1 MKTRITFIALTMCVN
16 CSPVNAQTLLHWN
29 LAPGIAYDVE
39 RIATHKQTVEIQG
52 KASTEERKSI
62 WRVRLQSLEQ
72 RGDDFLV
79 KATLA
84 DVRHHLAGVG
94 KEELLDSKL
103 AERLKGAVFMLRMT
117 SSSRILVMTGY
128 EDLLKRITDG
138 GKAATKSAPA
148 AFSLALVHNIFVDI
162 FGSLPEKAVKP
173 GEFWER
179 EFVEPIPHFGRLVG
193 KAKYTYEEDV
203 EKIARIATTI
213 TTRYELPRNESAVVF
228 RVVQGTIESE
238 KSNGRLLFDRKA
250 RHVSRHE
257 RTTSLTGKLVIEAA
271 DRRQTVGFS
280 CVSESIITIAPAKQ
294 E

>member
-1 MKTRITFIALTMCVN
+1 MT
-16 CSPVNAQTLLHWN
+16 
-29 LAPGIAYDVE
+29 
-39 RIATHKQTVEIQG
+39 EIVKRPSAVG
-52 KASTEERKSI
+52 GEEPAEFGR
-62 WRVRLQSLEQ
+62 RPCRLEQ

-162 FGSLPEKAVKP
+162 FGSLPEKA
-173 GEFWER
+173 E
-179 EFVEPIPHFGRLVG
+179 
-193 KAKYTYEEDV
+193 
-203 EKIARIATTI
+203 
-213 TTRYELPRNESAVVF
+213 N
-228 RVVQGTIESE
+228 
-238 KSNGRLLFDRKA
+238 
-250 RHVSRHE
+250 
-257 RTTSLTGKLVIEAA
+257 AA
-271 DRRQTVGFS
+271 S
-280 CVSESIITIAPAKQ
+280 
-294 E
+294 